1 MRKTILM
8 IAIGLMVATMMML
21 TAGGCKKDTDCKLV
35 VTVKHLSDTNRV
47 VPQCSVL
54 VKKYDVE
61 AAGFTNTAGQFD
73 YTFKYEAIL
82 DIFAL
87 IDTSTDP
94 LTNSWLKGESS
105 VRLEPG
111 QTVHK
116 SVFIRAHE

>member
-54 VKKYDVE
+54 VKSMMLKQQNL
-61 AAGFTNTAGQFD
+61 NTAGQFD

-82 DIFAL
+82 DIFAANRYKHR
-87 IDTSTDP
+87 SVN
-94 LTNSWLKGESS
+94 NSWLKGESS
-105 VRLEPG
+105 VRLEPDK
-111 QTVHK
+111 QYTKVYLL
-116 SVFIRAHE
+116 EQ